1 SESSAVARR
10 TISGESLCCSLDH
23 AAISVR
29 PSAARALRS
38 SSGTACP
45 CRRGTR
51 TDHCHP
57 PVPPLGL
64 RSVHSTLYCSD
75 CHPPRLIAAS
85 SHPSPSVP
93 PILLDTPL
101 AVSPCPPYLE

>member
-1 SESSAVARR
+1 SRSDLRRLGRCARR
-10 TISGESLCCSLDH
+10 
-23 AAISVR
+23 R
-29 PSAARALRS
+29 
-38 SSGTACP
+38 GTACP

-75 CHPPRLIAAS
+75 CPSAAS
-85 SHPSPSVP
+85 HRGLFTSLTFSSSYPIRYTARGLALPSLPR
-93 PILLDTPL
+93 ITTN
-101 AVSPCPPYLE
+101 AQCFRRAT